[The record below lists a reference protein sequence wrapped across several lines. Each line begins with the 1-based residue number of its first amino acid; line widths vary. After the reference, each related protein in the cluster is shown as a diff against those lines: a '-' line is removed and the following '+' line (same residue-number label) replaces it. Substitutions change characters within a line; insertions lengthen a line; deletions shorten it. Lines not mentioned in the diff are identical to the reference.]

1 LKDSDKISQKQIGA
15 ISPRIYKN
23 SQPQKLAEQ
32 NTTIL
37 YSYKSSL
44 YCLGQNTKP
53 QRCLTAPGSSE
64 NDIFSLWGQWTCGHP
79 WQRLASGHK

>member
-44 YCLGQNTKP
+44 
-53 QRCLTAPGSSE
+53 
-64 NDIFSLWGQWTCGHP
+64 
-79 WQRLASGHK
+79 